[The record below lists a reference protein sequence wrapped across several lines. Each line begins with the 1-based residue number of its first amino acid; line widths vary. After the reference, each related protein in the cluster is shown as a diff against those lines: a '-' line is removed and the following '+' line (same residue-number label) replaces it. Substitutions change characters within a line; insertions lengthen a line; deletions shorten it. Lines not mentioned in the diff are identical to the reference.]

1 MSTSIVEYSA
11 TEAALAD
18 LAQKYKGV
26 VFNVTA
32 PEGMKSAKE
41 ARKELAGYRIALE
54 KTRVAIKAP
63 ALKRTQEI
71 DTEARRIATA
81 ISALEEPIDAQIYN
95 EEKKVQIAAEAAAK
109 AEAERIAA
117 EQAAIKAEEERKLA
131 EERAALAAERAK
143 LEAEERASRE
153 RIEAEERAARMKIEE
168 EARQERLA
176 RQAREEVERMKR
188 QEEEARLKAERDKLE
203 AERRAVEEA
212 KRKEQAEAEAKAKAI
227 RDAQEAEQ
235 REVRRKEAEKEDAKG
250 MASLFRERYKHL
262 PECAG
267 VIAAINEYLK

>member
-26 VFNVTA
+26 VFDVTV
-32 PEGMKSAKE
+32 PEGMKAAKE
-41 ARKELAGYRIALE
+41 ARKELAGYRISLE

-71 DTEARRIATA
+71 DTEARRISTA
-81 ISALEEPIDAQIYN
+81 ISALEDPINAQIYN
-95 EEKKVQIAAEAAAK
+95 EEKKAQIEAEAAAK

-117 EQAAIKAEEERKLA
+117 EQASIKAEEERKLV

-143 LEAEERASRE
+143 LEAEQRASRE
-153 RIEAEERAARMKIEE
+153 KIEAEERAARMKMEE

-176 RQAREEVERMKR
+176 RQAREEVERVKR
-188 QEEEARLKAERDKLE
+188 QAEEERIKAEREKAD
-203 AERRAVEEA
+203 AARR
-212 KRKEQAEAEAKAKAI
+212 EAEAAI
-227 RDAQEAEQ
+227 RDAERIKNELLDGEQ
-235 REVRRKEAEKEDAKG
+235 MLRTFVQKFGKRSEFADVVKVINAHFKESK
-250 MASLFRERYKHL
+250 
-262 PECAG
+262 
-267 VIAAINEYLK
+267 